1 MNTPKRTLTN
11 VLLRREISSAEL
23 RQDTPKRAA
32 LAAALL
38 VPGLALTA
46 CTPAGA
52 SAGDTSAA
60 AASAPEAAA
69 PTQEA
74 SRAHPRLAMTYD
86 GGVMVFD
93 AAAGEVV
100 LDEPLAGFN
109 RVNPAGDGRH
119 VLVSTATGFRVLD
132 TGAWSEPHGDHS
144 HHYTSAPSLTE
155 AVFPATTPGH
165 AVVHGG
171 TTALFDDGTGT
182 VQLFDPREL
191 SGLAEGLPQTT
202 SYVSEHA
209 HHGVALQLQ
218 DGSLLVTEGDSE
230 SRNGIKVLSAPAA
243 DGSRTEI
250 AHSDDC
256 PGVHGEAALAGE
268 TIVVG
273 CEDGLLAYRDAR
285 ITKID
290 APDEYARIGNQA
302 GSVESA
308 VVLGDYKTDPD
319 AELERPTRISLTDTA
334 TGTMKLVELGASYTF
349 RSLGRGPSGEA
360 LVLAT
365 DGTLRVID
373 PKTAK
378 QAASIEVMDAWEEPL
393 EWQQPRPALYVQ
405 GTTAYVT
412 EPATNQLHTIDL
424 VGGRVL
430 GSTELPH
437 TPNEFTGIPG

>member
-1 MNTPKRTLTN
+1 MNNPKRTMTN
-11 VLLRREISSAEL
+11 APFRTETPTAAIRRGL
-23 RQDTPKRAA
+23 PKRRNA

-46 CTPAGA
+46 CT
-52 SAGDTSAA
+52 SATSAH
-60 AASAPEAAA
+60 SPEAAA
-69 PTQEA
+69 PTQES
-74 SRAHPRLAMTYD
+74 SRANPRLAMTYD
-86 GGVMVFD
+86 GGVMVLD
-93 AAAGEVV
+93 VATGEIV
-100 LDEPLAGFN
+100 LDEALGGFN

-119 VLVSTATGFRVLD
+119 VLVSTANGFRVLD
-132 TGAWSEPHGDHS
+132 AGAWSEPHGDHS
-144 HHYTSAPSLTE
+144 HHYTSAPALTE
-155 AVFPATTPGH
+155 AAFPATQPGH

-171 TTALFDDGTGT
+171 TTALFDDGTGA

-191 SGLAEGLPQTT
+191 SGRSGGLPDTVT
-202 SYVSEHA
+202 FASEQA
-209 HHGVALQLQ
+209 HHGVALQLE

-256 PGVHGEAALAGE
+256 PGVHGEAVLAVE
-268 TIVVG
+268 TVTVG
-273 CEDGLLAYRDAR
+273 CEDGLLAYRDGK

-290 APDEYARIGNQA
+290 APDGYARIGNQA
-302 GSVESA
+302 GSEESA

-319 AELERPTRISLTDTA
+319 AELERPTRVSLTDTA
-334 TGTMKLVELGASYTF
+334 TGTMRLVELGASYTF

-365 DGTLRVID
+365 DGTLRMID
-373 PKTAK
+373 PKAAK
-378 QAASIEVMDAWEEPL
+378 QTASIDVTAAWEEPL

-430 GSTELPH
+430 GSTALPH
-437 TPNEFTGIPG
+437 TPDELTGIPG